1 VTSDEAGLLCR
12 WSRLT
17 LQAWVMTEGLVR
29 MPQCR
34 IVTTRSHRMLIFRI
48 YGEVDLATVGAYR
61 AELSHSVHCAVHD
74 RGSEQASQD
83 VPPWTMAVLDLRELA
98 FLSAAGLR
106 MLADLADTL
115 AAEGVATGIAAEPGS
130 LTHRLLYLAGL
141 DRQAAVLDAV
151 ERATSTP
158 G

>member
-1 VTSDEAGLLCR
+1 
-12 WSRLT
+12 
-17 LQAWVMTEGLVR
+17 
-29 MPQCR
+29 
-34 IVTTRSHRMLIFRI
+34 MLIFRI

-61 AELSHSVHCAVHD
+61 TELSDSVRCAVHD
-74 RGSEQASQD
+74 RGSERTPQD
-83 VPPWTMAVLDLRELA
+83 VPPWTMAVLDLRALS

-141 DRQAAVLDAV
+141 DRHAAVLDAL